1 MPPFQ
6 PAATVTAAAL
16 PGANPH
22 PAHLMPPNGSRRRR
36 IWELSGHAQCPV
48 IGVCLPIAVVRKLVD
63 KQLGGKTVAS
73 DYELHCGVNAECKLR
88 NAMSETVQKELDRR
102 YAISL
107 RHSQPLKTTEALAG
121 FWAQRSAAGDS
132 VAGALWATLTHPRCD
147 AMLEEQ
153 VLQDIHMLQHQ
164 NGAADRADLARLQA
178 LLDENQVLAREL
190 GQAQQRCSRQAEQH
204 ARKLDELQA
213 HLMQAR
219 AELIGRDTVIAD
231 LGQEL
236 RRLEAEVPALRER
249 STLSRQVAEQVERIQ
264 DLERALLRS
273 RHEAERERLRAHEAL
288 QELHRLQARHDSDCA
303 NVGAELPDSPE
314 ALAAALLDRAVLC
327 VGGRTGSV
335 PVYRQMIEQGGGR
348 FLHHDGGEEDSTTR
362 LDSTLAAADLVICQ
376 TGCISHDAYW
386 RVKDHCKRTGKRC
399 VFVDN
404 PSSAGLRRALFSL
417 KAAGGGQDATSL
429 MAPNPGARILPA

>member
-6 PAATVTAAAL
+6 AAATLT
-16 PGANPH
+16 GTNPH
-22 PAHLMPPNGSRRRR
+22 PAQAMPPSGSRRRR

-48 IGVCLPIAVVRKLVD
+48 IGVCLPIAMVRKLVD

-88 NAMSETVQKELDRR
+88 NAMSEAVQKELDRR

-107 RHSQPLKTTEALAG
+107 RHSQPLKTTEALAE
-121 FWAQRSAAGDS
+121 FWARRSAAGDS

-178 LLDENQVLAREL
+178 LLDENQVLSREL
-190 GQAQQRCSRQAEQH
+190 GQAQQRCTRQAEQH

-213 HLMQAR
+213 HLMQTR

-231 LGQEL
+231 LWQEQ
-236 RRLEAEVPALRER
+236 RRFEAEVPALRER
-249 STLSRQVAEQVERIQ
+249 SELARQVAEQVERIQ

-288 QELHRLQARHDSDCA
+288 QELHRLQAQRDSDRA
-303 NVGAELPDSPE
+303 NVSAELSDSPE
-314 ALAAALLDRAVLC
+314 TLAAALLDRAVLC

-417 KAAGGGQDATSL
+417 KAAESGQDAISP
-429 MAPNPGARILPA
+429 MAPAAGARILPT